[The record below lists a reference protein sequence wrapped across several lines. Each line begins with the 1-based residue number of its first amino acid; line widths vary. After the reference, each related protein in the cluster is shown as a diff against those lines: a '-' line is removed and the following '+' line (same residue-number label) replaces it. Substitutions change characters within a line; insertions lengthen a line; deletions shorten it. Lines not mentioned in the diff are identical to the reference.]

1 MLKIPV
7 GLKHISTVGFLLLKR
22 KMCNYNEANGISS
35 SVGRTFVSFF
45 FIFPGF
51 FKKIWRLPTRLCV
64 SLFFMNRFCFGAPPP
79 SRSPSLYFVFSFL

>member
-45 FIFPGF
+45 LF
-51 FKKIWRLPTRLCV
+51 FLDFLKNLAAAYAAVCV
-64 SLFFMNRFCFGAPPP
+64 SFF
-79 SRSPSLYFVFSFL
+79 L

>member
-45 FIFPGF
+45 
-51 FKKIWRLPTRLCV
+51 
-64 SLFFMNRFCFGAPPP
+64 LFFLDF
-79 SRSPSLYFVFSFL
+79 